1 MSEDGSED
9 HETLPSVDLLLLEE
23 TFIKFPGNPW
33 LATSPDNFFST
44 DLRPVELS
52 ISTKSLLAESFFTDA
67 VALLSSM
74 DDFEDIALFFSLDG
88 NLLLVDFL
96 GAYTVREIS

>member
-9 HETLPSVDLLLLEE
+9 HETLPAVDLLLLEE

-67 VALLSSM
+67 VALLP
-74 DDFEDIALFFSLDG
+74 ALFFPLDG

-96 GAYTVREIS
+96 GTYTVREIS